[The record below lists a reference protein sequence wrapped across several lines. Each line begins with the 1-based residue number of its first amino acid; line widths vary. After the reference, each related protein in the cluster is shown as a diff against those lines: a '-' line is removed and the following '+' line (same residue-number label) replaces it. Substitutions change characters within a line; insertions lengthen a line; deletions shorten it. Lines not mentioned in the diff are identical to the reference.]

1 MIFQSKQKYCLNFPF
16 IIFLKFQKSN
26 FIHIGKCNL
35 FFQVYSDR
43 MSNVESTQTNL
54 LEDIKKESIKFGDDV
69 KYLAE
74 FTSGMKKFDPWI
86 TKAEAKKGQGMLK
99 PGNLEEALEALEDSK
114 VSIFIFEFTL
124 ILFMLHFYSRTTF
137 YNELPFLRQFLIANR
152 RV

>member
-1 MIFQSKQKYCLNFPF
+1 
-16 IIFLKFQKSN
+16 
-26 FIHIGKCNL
+26 
-35 FFQVYSDR
+35 
-43 MSNVESTQTNL
+43 MSNVESTQTTL

-114 VSIFIFEFTL
+114 VSIF
-124 ILFMLHFYSRTTF
+124 FMLHLIHAILFIMNF
-137 YNELPFLRQFLIANR
+137 HFLIANCDGKG
-152 RV
+152 VKE